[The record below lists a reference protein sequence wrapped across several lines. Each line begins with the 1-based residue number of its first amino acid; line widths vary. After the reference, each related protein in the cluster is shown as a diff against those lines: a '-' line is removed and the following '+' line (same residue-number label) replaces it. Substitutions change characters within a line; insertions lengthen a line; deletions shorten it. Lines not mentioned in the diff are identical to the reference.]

1 MTTYTIASD
10 FHQNAAALKYL
21 FEKYHDT
28 QIILLGDFFDTHGS
42 TQMADAKTM
51 AETIVTCYQ
60 NAKIKPWLVR
70 GDHDDFIVGTA
81 AGKHKSLS
89 TWRLN
94 NGKKTLKELGYHG
107 GFNSINN
114 IADFLNTAYPEL
126 IAILKQSH
134 FIIAKPNI
142 IFVHGGLNWSKSDP
156 ISDTSHSDAMWLRE
170 KYIYGSIYNWLNS
183 YTSFA
188 SFWKH
193 PPYHRNTTEKTIVSG
208 HTPTFNIDSNADGN
222 PLTLHNA
229 RDPKNINR
237 YLIDGGSSYRYSI
250 AHVNIVQFNEQ
261 GQLINQEAYTN

>member
-28 QIILLGDFFDTHGS
+28 QIVLLGDFFDTHGS

-51 AETIVTCYQ
+51 AKTLVDCYQ
-60 NAKIKPWLVR
+60 NAKIKPWLIR
-70 GDHDDFIVGTA
+70 GDHDDFIIGTA
-81 AGKHKSLS
+81 ACKHKSLS

-94 NGKKTLKELGYHG
+94 NGKKTLKELGYHKK
-107 GFNSINN
+107 FNAINDV
-114 IADFLNTAYPEL
+114 ADFLNATYPEL
-126 IAILKQSH
+126 IAILKQSR
-134 FIIAKPNI
+134 FIIEKPNI

-156 ISDTSHSDAMWLRE
+156 ISDTSHLDAMWLRE
-170 KYIYGSIYNWLNS
+170 KYIYGSMYNWLNN

-222 PLTLHNA
+222 PLTLHNV